1 MGGGFNQALASAELW
16 PIKAKKKVVN
26 WNPLGDPTVEKFYHK
41 AMEDGR
47 ALETSITDAN
57 HWLIQRR
64 NQLIN
69 KDIPHAINY
78 IASAT
83 HAEPDNPIKAILL
96 AKDVITFM
104 KFLVK
109 MQQEVVQ
116 LIQAMVQNIGI
127 IESMLQNIVQ
137 NIQANLNAI
146 ASLLHDI
153 CNWALPDLPS
163 IPNLFADTI
172 WHWNGFNFFPLS
184 SFVPHIK
191 FDANFAFGQCQ
202 LHVPNV
208 NILRNFP
215 SNLSNYNG
223 LTFGTPVFVPPL
235 GGIIPNTGT
244 NLSDPAFIQKMQ
256 STPTPPYLTGDH
268 TYSLP
273 FNPLNTSAN
282 TGGTTGPGP
291 GGLSNVDGSAAANP
305 NGTVPSML
313 GSLPNP
319 NMVISAYQMP
329 PSEYQGNIVSIV
341 PSVQTP
347 AVPATPAT
355 PTTPAAPAVPPSLQ
369 SGALG
374 RDVVEPTD
382 PDYSSPDLVTR
393 QANLRA
399 DLVRYVT
406 LGNVVDSGYD
416 PILTSAWLFY
426 VGGARAGRMGQWIAS
441 FQAAYQQ
448 YVQPSLDYLASGPVP
463 WNRVLSGTG
472 LSAGPQAIPLIAA
485 IAAMGPIAQGNALW
499 RLSYIE
505 AAILGYPR
513 NTRWD
518 AYADL
523 NYTGSFTGTDL
534 DYSSVAIDYTSTT
547 TVTLGEGEAAYP
559 VQCTFP
565 SAIGKVL
572 QQVIAI
578 ADSRIRLDASY
589 QSVYPQWRYTY
600 NQFAIA
606 APVDR
611 FTQFWRTFNGSLQ
624 SLLLTDPYVVQFV
637 CAYEASLDSAI
648 DPLGDLAI
656 YSTVRTDANS
666 RSRSWVPG
674 SPLLAVP
681 VAPVV
686 VYSSDAT
693 EADPDN
699 NGWPGGV
706 LNPVAYLARPD
717 IQGQPIPVQ
726 AAMLGCNEA
735 ASNLMALKGSMMS
748 LAATAIDSVQQQIQ
762 GLSNFGFQVESASAV
777 TEVPPGTGGAL
788 VQFDSIDFDLTGY
801 VTSETSFTIT
811 SAGAYVITGQLMW
824 GSGGVGVR
832 TVNVYDTSGSPPAT
846 TVVATASTQ
855 PSQAGPVTLP
865 FSAQLNLGLGDVLT
879 VVATHS
885 LPVAQDI
892 EAGSILSCVLYSS
905 SEPVPTPPSPST
917 AGTQVFTADADLGA
931 LTAVYVAPDG
941 GVMPVDPTSVSQGS
955 PPFSSDAYP
964 FVDGIT
970 LNSATAG
977 SPVTVATGYGSPFQ
991 VPGAGFVQGGLLYAG
1006 PGSASPPAGV
1016 GTVTQDYQGTVLPNC
1031 SWVICVGRALDSEDF
1046 VYEPH
1051 LPTRVVMSF

>member
-26 WNPLGDPTVEKFYHK
+26 WNPMGDPTVEQFYHK

-47 ALETSITDAN
+47 RLETSITDAN

-69 KDIPHAINY
+69 KDIPHALNY
-78 IASAT
+78 IKTAT
-83 HAEPDNPIKAILL
+83 DAKPDNPIKAILL
-96 AKDVITFM
+96 AADIIQFM
-104 KFLVK
+104 KFLVT
-109 MQQEVVQ
+109 MQKEVVG

-153 CNWALPDLPS
+153 CNWALPDLPA

-215 SNLSNYNG
+215 TNLSNYNG
-223 LTFGTPVFVPPL
+223 LTFGTPIFVPPL
-235 GGIIPNTGT
+235 GGLIPNTGT
-244 NLSDPAFIQKMQ
+244 NLNDPAFVQKMQ
-256 STPTPPYLTGDH
+256 ATPTPPYLTSDPA
-268 TYSLP
+268 YPLP
-273 FNPLNTSAN
+273 FNPQNSSAS
-282 TGGTTGPGP
+282 TGGATGPGP
-291 GGLSNVDGSAAANP
+291 GGLSNADGSASANP

-347 AVPATPAT
+347 AS
-355 PTTPAAPAVPPSLQ
+355 PTSPPSLQ

-382 PDYSSPDLVTR
+382 PDYSSPDLATR

-448 YVQPSLDYLASGPVP
+448 YVQPSLDYLAGSPIP
-463 WNRVLSGTG
+463 WNRVLPGAA

-485 IAAMGPIAQGNALW
+485 LLGMGPIAQNNTLW

-518 AYADL
+518 PYADI

-565 SAIGKVL
+565 AAIGKVL
-572 QQVIAI
+572 QQVISI
-578 ADSRIRLDASY
+578 ADSRIQLDTTF
-589 QSVYPQWRYTY
+589 QSVQPQWRYTY

-611 FTQFWRTFNGSLQ
+611 FTQFWREFNGNLQ
-624 SLLLTDPYVVQFV
+624 SLLLLDPYVIQFV

-648 DPLGDLAI
+648 DPLGDPSA
-656 YSTVRTDANS
+656 YATVKTDANS
-666 RSRSWVPG
+666 RSRTWVPG

-681 VAPVV
+681 VTPVV
-686 VYSSDAT
+686 VYSSNAT

-706 LNPVAYLARPD
+706 LSPVAYLARPD

-735 ASNLMALKGSMMS
+735 ASNLMALKGEMMS

-762 GLSNFGFQVESASAV
+762 GLSNFGFQVESASVV
-777 TEVPPGTGGAL
+777 TEVPPGTGGAP
-788 VQFDSIDFDLTGY
+788 VQFDQTDFDLTGY

-811 SAGAYVITGQLMW
+811 AAGAYVITGQLMW
-824 GSGGVGVR
+824 GSGDAGVR
-832 TVNVYDTSGSPPAT
+832 TVNVYDASGSPPVI
-846 TVVATASTQ
+846 TVVASASTV
-855 PSQAGPVTLP
+855 PSQEGPVSLP
-865 FSAQLNLGLGDVLT
+865 FSAQVNLGLGDVLT

-892 EAGSILSCVLYSS
+892 EAGSVLSCVLYAP

-917 AGTQVFTADADLGA
+917 AGTQVFTADTDLGA
-931 LTAVYVAPDG
+931 LTAVYVDPDG
-941 GVMPVDPTSVSQGS
+941 GVLPVDPTSVSQGS

-1016 GTVTQDYQGTVLPNC
+1016 GTLTQDYQGTVLQSC
-1031 SWVICVGRALDSEDF
+1031 QWVIVVGRSLDSETF

-1051 LPTRVVMSF
+1051 LPNRAVLSF